1 VKSAVGRFESFF
13 DIREQIGQKM
23 AEIFGGTWSVVVG
36 EVYKFSDSVCYDER
50 FYLTVQMAK
59 LSITVCK

>member
-1 VKSAVGRFESFF
+1 
-13 DIREQIGQKM
+13 M
-23 AEIFGGTWSVVVG
+23 TEIFGGTWSVVVG